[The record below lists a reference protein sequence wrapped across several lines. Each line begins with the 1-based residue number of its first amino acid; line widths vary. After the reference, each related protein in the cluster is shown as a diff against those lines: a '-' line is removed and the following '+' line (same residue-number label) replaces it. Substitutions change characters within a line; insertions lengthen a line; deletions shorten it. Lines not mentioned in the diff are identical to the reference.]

1 MEKVKGLFG
10 YLLFVFSLI
19 FGTFFKHVFIIF
31 PLVTIDISF
40 VIRVIGCLVL
50 VFICSIFPVVYHI
63 VSIILFAIGMNY
75 LYQFPAAFVIIYY
88 ILFLLII
95 IEALRVLSTFII
107 LCMSK

>member
-40 VIRVIGCLVL
+40 RVIGCLVL

-95 IEALRVLSTFII
+95 IEALRVLITFII